1 MLRCPKSMYSIS
13 ILLYLHLITQEM
25 EVVLIYIMIIDIE
38 TIACFIYTIGR
49 IGQNDVVNE
58 DRRL

>member
-1 MLRCPKSMYSIS
+1 MYSIS